1 MKEKYIASEEDIA
14 SVLLEM
20 RSSNVDSMINIWNNI
35 SSKWSIDSVSQVHV
49 SLYSSGHI
57 QEMVSYILETRDIP
71 VEDTAS

>member
-35 SSKWSIDSVSQVHV
+35 SSNWSIDSVSKVHV